1 MNKRLLVNTLLVA
14 TLATSTFAGDID
26 GDTKN
31 DLISENIVEDTK
43 DYWQLRIGMIG
54 GSGTYFL
61 KNLYGMQSEDG
72 DINSA
77 SGYEF
82 SLVSDKSNQIG
93 FDYRSVL
100 TLQFN
105 DWTNQFD
112 KDFSDIMFLGEGELA
127 YNINKYVSP
136 FIGYYGGIGA
146 TDASTA
152 YDSYFDSSSQITYD
166 LGFFAGVS
174 GNIYEDFDYYAKYN
188 FFSTKGFNVNNDTIG
203 YRMSPTTLRIG
214 VSYTF

>member
-43 DYWQLRIGMIG
+43 DYWQLRIGMMS
-54 GSGTYFL
+54 GSGTYII
-61 KNLYGMQSEDG
+61 KNGYGIQSEDRA
-72 DINSA
+72 INSA

-82 SLVSDKSNQIG
+82 SLIGDKSNQIG
-93 FDYRSVL
+93 FDYKSVL

-105 DWTNQFD
+105 DWTSKFD
-112 KDFSDIMFLGEGELA
+112 KDFSDTMFLGEGELA

-136 FIGYYGGIGA
+136 FIGYYGGVGI
-146 TDASTA
+146 TDSSAA
-152 YDSYFDSSSQITYD
+152 YDSYSNSSSQITYD
-166 LGFFAGVS
+166 IGFFAGVS
-174 GNIYEDFDYYAKYN
+174 GNIYESLGYYAKYN
-188 FFSTKGFNVNNDTIG
+188 FFSTKGFNINGNMIG
-203 YRMSPTTLRIG
+203 YRMSPTTIRVG